1 MKKWVLGL
9 LSVLLLLST
18 AVSVAQ
24 AEKPDYEKWG
34 KIAIQLVKENYP
46 EAEVSEY
53 QYQGREEISE
63 TEAKDTFQFTA
74 KQDDKSLEIYVALTF
89 NPQTE
94 QLKSVNIEEKK
105 Q

>member
-18 AVSVAQ
+18 VVSVAQ
-24 AEKPDYEKWG
+24 AEKPEYEKWG

-53 QYQGREEISE
+53 QYQGREEISK
-63 TEAKDTFQFTA
+63 TEAKDTFHFTA
-74 KQDDKSLEIYVALTF
+74 KQDNKSLDIYVALTF